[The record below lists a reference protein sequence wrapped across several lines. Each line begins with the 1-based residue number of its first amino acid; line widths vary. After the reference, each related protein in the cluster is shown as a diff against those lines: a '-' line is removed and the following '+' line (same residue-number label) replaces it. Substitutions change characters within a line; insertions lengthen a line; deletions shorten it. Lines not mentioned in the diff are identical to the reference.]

1 MEFRSTDGTGNNLAN
16 PGYNATGTAFL
27 RLAPAHFADGVS
39 APEAGPNPRTVS
51 NLVSGEGEAA
61 APNEQ
66 GLSGM
71 MYAWGQFVDHDL
83 SRTPLDRA
91 NRMDIAVPAGDAH
104 FPDGTVIPVGR
115 AITDPAGGGNAVNAV
130 TGWLDA
136 SMVYGSDAATAAAL
150 RLPDGRMA
158 ASEGGNLPVLD
169 GGVLAGDVRAGEN
182 PSLTALQVLFLRE
195 HNRQVERL
203 HAADPSLDAEAL
215 YQQARAI
222 VGAQIAHIT
231 YDEFLPHLLG
241 PGAIAPYAGYDP
253 GVDPRIGQDFA
264 GAAYRWGHSTVS
276 AETRRLDE
284 TGEVDGPELELRDA
298 FFLDPALFADHGG
311 AGGFL
316 RHLASDLSQAMD
328 GRLVEDLRNF
338 LFDPPVGQDLAAIN
352 VQRGRDLG
360 LPKLNEMREALGLE
374 PYTGIGQ
381 ITDDPGI
388 VAGLRAAYGTVDAV
402 ELWAGGLSEGLAPG
416 AFVGETFAAILA
428 EQFTALR
435 DGDRLWWQ
443 NAGFDRATL
452 AEIGGT
458 TLSDIIRRNTD
469 TKQLQEDVFV
479 FHERHPAEA
488 EPEHPEWPQLV
499 TGGGGAAR
507 EAPTAETEAAVQAG
521 EAPWFL

>member
-1 MEFRSTDGTGNNLAN
+1 MEFRSMDGTGNNLAN
-16 PGYNATGTAFL
+16 PGHNAAGTAFL
-27 RLAPAHFADGVS
+27 RLAPARFADGVS
-39 APEAGPNPRTVS
+39 APVEGPNPRTVS
-51 NLVSGEGEAA
+51 NLVSGEGEAVVA
-61 APNEQ
+61 NDQ

-83 SRTPLDRA
+83 TRTPLDRA
-91 NRMDIAVPAGDAH
+91 SRVDIAVPAGDAR

-115 AITDPAGGGNAVNAV
+115 AVADPATGSAVNAV

-158 ASEGGNLPVLD
+158 VSEGGNLPVRD

-182 PSLTALQVLFLRE
+182 PSLTALQTLFLRE

-203 HAADPSLDAEAL
+203 HTEDPSLDAEAL

-241 PGAIAPYAGYDP
+241 PDAIAPYVGYDP
-253 GVDPRIGQDFA
+253 GVDPRIGQEFA

-284 TGEVDGPELELRDA
+284 TGEVAGPELELRDA
-298 FFLDPALFADHGG
+298 FFLDPALFAAHGG

-328 GRLVEDLRNF
+328 ARLVADLRDF

-360 LPKLNEMREALGLE
+360 LPRLNEMREALGLE

-402 ELWAGGLSEGLAPG
+402 ELWAGGLSEALAPG
-416 AFVGETFAAILA
+416 AFVGETFARILA

-435 DGDRLWWQ
+435 DGDRFWWQ
-443 NAGFDRATL
+443 NAGFDKAIL
-452 AEIGGT
+452 EEIGRT
-458 TLSDIIRRNTD
+458 RLSDIIRRNTD
-469 TKQLQEDVFV
+469 TEQLQDDVFV
-479 FHERHPAEA
+479 FHERRPAGTEA
-488 EPEHPEWPQLV
+488 EHPEWPQLV
-499 TGGGGAAR
+499 IGDGGVPGGDAFAA
-507 EAPTAETEAAVQAG
+507 EKAKPAADQMF
-521 EAPWFL
+521 E

>member
-1 MEFRSTDGTGNNLAN
+1 MEFRNIDGTGNNLEN

-39 APEAGPNPRTVS
+39 APVTGPNPRTVS
-51 NLVSGEGEAA
+51 NLVSGEGEAGV
-61 APNEQ
+61 PNEQ

-91 NRMDIAVPAGDAH
+91 SRMDIAVPTGDAH

-115 AITDPAGGGNAVNAV
+115 AVTDPAGGGNAVNAV

-158 ASEGGNLPVLD
+158 ASEDGNLPVRD

-182 PSLTALQVLFLRE
+182 PSLTALQTLFLSE

-203 HAADPSLDAEAL
+203 RAEDPSLDAEAL

-253 GVDPRIGQDFA
+253 GVDARVGQEFA

-316 RHLASDLSQAMD
+316 RHLSSDLSQAMD
-328 GRLVEDLRNF
+328 GRIVDDLRDF

-360 LPKLNEMREALGLE
+360 LPGLNEMREALGLE
-374 PYTGIGQ
+374 PHTRFEE

-402 ELWAGGLSEGLAPG
+402 ELWAGGLSEALAPG
-416 AFVGETFAAILA
+416 AFVGETFAAILV

-435 DGDRLWWQ
+435 DGDRFWWQ
-443 NAGFDRATL
+443 DAGFDEATL
-452 AEIGGT
+452 EEIGET
-458 TLSDIIRRNTD
+458 RLSDIIRRNTD

-479 FHERHPAEA
+479 FHERRPAGTEA
-488 EPEHPEWPQLV
+488 EHPEWPQLV
-499 TGGGGAAR
+499 IDDGADRNAVPAA
-507 EAPTAETEAAVQAG
+507 EAKAG
-521 EAPWFL
+521 PAPDQMFE